1 MNSWNF
7 TMTKEALP
15 EALPDFHQRFEAE
28 AEAEAQKSFS
38 GSFRWKRFRKF
49 SRFRALVS
57 NPISLRFIPKA
68 FE

>member
-28 AEAEAQKSFS
+28 AEAQKSFS
-38 GSFRWKRFRKF
+38 GSFKWKSFRKF
-49 SRFRALVS
+49 SRFRALT
-57 NPISLRFIPKA
+57 K
-68 FE
+68 